1 MCISGPSVHASEKK
15 KKKRKIMLR
24 FFDTANYVL
33 VSPDV
38 SG

>member
-1 MCISGPSVHASEKK
+1 MCISGPSVHASEK